1 MAGSSV
7 PSLEEEK
14 AKNIEFECIT
24 FGPYYL
30 ATVCKT
36 EEVKRMI
43 IRRHGKG
50 KKGTGGGDG
59 KLDATNEFDRG

>member
-50 KKGTGGGDG
+50 R
-59 KLDATNEFDRG
+59 NRYRWRGWKARRHE